1 VRECFRKKF
10 DRDTAAQ
17 PGIRGLI
24 HLAHAAGSQMA
35 GDLVVCELGSD
46 HGAMKIP
53 GGFYQSLRDSFR
65 DLGMGEEKCGAEGQ
79 VDV

>member
-1 VRECFRKKF
+1 
-10 DRDTAAQ
+10 
-17 PGIRGLI
+17 
-24 HLAHAAGSQMA
+24 MA